1 MTPIFFSLI
10 SLIRLLGRHVS
21 GSAAAK
27 PNGKIVTE
35 QFNLIGG
42 QHMKQENCVFC
53 KIINHEI
60 PSAKVYED
68 ENILAFLDISQ
79 VTEGHTLVIPK
90 KHCKD
95 IFELDEQ
102 TLAQVFQAVKK
113 IAGKM
118 QENLEVDG
126 INLVNNNGKNAGQ
139 EVFHYHVHFT
149 TNCRKNKS

>member
-1 MTPIFFSLI
+1 
-10 SLIRLLGRHVS
+10 
-21 GSAAAK
+21 
-27 PNGKIVTE
+27 
-35 QFNLIGG
+35 
-42 QHMKQENCVFC
+42 MKQENCVFC

-139 EVFHYHVHFT
+139 EVFHYHVHLIPRYGKGDGYLAVWK
-149 TNCRKNKS
+149 TNSSKYTPGILQRIAEKINNEMQK